1 VPGNQE
7 KHGKNPAR
15 KNVDE
20 HCVLNAKS
28 VSPEL
33 LATAIHEL
41 STKSSPNSAVFTT
54 TIIMAT
60 ISAVFSP
67 VTGNPIN
74 PATTANLGNLTT
86 TTRQFVKTSIKFRTS
101 ELEGIA
107 VFRDYHANFRR
118 VSHEIRE

>member
-1 VPGNQE
+1 MARIQQE
-7 KHGKNPAR
+7 KALMSIASSMPSQFCP
-15 KNVDE
+15 NVWQ
-20 HCVLNAKS
+20 LQFMNS
-28 VSPEL
+28 QPSPVPVQQFL
-33 LATAIHEL
+33 QPQ
-41 STKSSPNSAVFTT
+41 SSWKPSQQ
-54 TIIMAT
+54 
-60 ISAVFSP
+60 FSP

-118 VSHEIRE
+118 VSHGVRD